1 MERGVTTAVGANTTY
16 ASSYAAYGAS
26 SNTAAA
32 TAATAA
38 AANTDTAT
46 RDANATSVTL
56 SDAAKAFLAANGGA
70 QAPSVD
76 VLAANA
82 RSWFD
87 QQYGQLGI
95 SSAVMDSQI
104 AVDLTGQTRATL
116 SAVASNTGNLF
127 SQDEVDA
134 ASKTLAVRFSDAVS
148 PYVVIARHTGNYAA
162 PYDAAMNYL
171 NAAGPDEKA
180 TDAWKAQYQAVL
192 DGQTAAKATFGKA
205 PDTGNSDDP
214 VAALLNATSSSGSQ
228 TGTTTTASDVAS
240 QARAMLDAQANAA
253 RDNGTDLTFG
263 PTRKGGQQVDYTG
276 FDNRSLATIVLNQGG
291 GFSATETRSAKAEL
305 DQRNRTSILAAL
317 KGSQSGSDPRTSS
330 LALLKQYST
339 MSDEEKAVMGYDGAF
354 VNRIAQ
360 NYRTLTSLQGT
371 LGSTPSTGGGILSY
385 L

>member
-1 MERGVTTAVGANTTY
+1 MERGVTTAVGANPAY

-32 TAATAA
+32 TAAKTTADA
-38 AANTDTAT
+38 DTST

-70 QAPSVD
+70 DAPSVD

-87 QQYGQLGI
+87 QQYGKLGI
-95 SSAVMDSQI
+95 SSAVMDGEI

-127 SQDEVDA
+127 SPDEVDA
-134 ASKTLAVRFSDAVS
+134 AAKTLDVRFSDAVS
-148 PYVVIARHTGNYAA
+148 PYVVIARHTGDYAA
-162 PYDAAMNYL
+162 PYDAAMSYL
-171 NAAGPDEKA
+171 NDAGADEKA
-180 TDAWKAQYQAVL
+180 TDSWKAQYQAVL
-192 DGQTAAKATFGKA
+192 DGLTAAKATFGKA
-205 PDTGNSDDP
+205 PDTGNPDDP
-214 VAALLNATSSSGSQ
+214 VAALLGRTASSGSQ
-228 TGTTTTASDVAS
+228 TGPTAGVVS
-240 QARAMLDAQANAA
+240 QARTMLDAQANAA
-253 RDNGTDLTFG
+253 RDNGTELTFDR
-263 PTRKGGQQVDYTG
+263 TRKGGQQVDYTD
-276 FDNRSLATIVLNQGG
+276 FDNRSLATIVQNQGG
-291 GFSATETRSAKAEL
+291 DFSAEETRSAKAEL

-317 KGSQSGSDPRTSS
+317 NGSQSGSDPRSSS

-339 MSDEEKAVMGYDGAF
+339 MSNEEKAVMGYDDAF

-360 NYRTLTSLQGT
+360 NYRTLTSLQGS
-371 LGSTPSTGGGILSY
+371 LGSATSAGGGILSY

>member
-1 MERGVTTAVGANTTY
+1 MERGVTTAVGANPAY

-32 TAATAA
+32 TAAKTTADA
-38 AANTDTAT
+38 DTST

-70 QAPSVD
+70 DAPSVD

-87 QQYGQLGI
+87 QQYGKLGI
-95 SSAVMDSQI
+95 SSAVMDGEI

-127 SQDEVDA
+127 SPDEVDA
-134 ASKTLAVRFSDAVS
+134 AAKTLDVRFSDAVS
-148 PYVVIARHTGNYAA
+148 PYVVIARHTGDYAA
-162 PYDAAMNYL
+162 PYDAAMSYL
-171 NAAGPDEKA
+171 NDAGADEKA
-180 TDAWKAQYQAVL
+180 TDSWKAQYQAVL
-192 DGQTAAKATFGKA
+192 DGLTAAKATFGKA
-205 PDTGNSDDP
+205 PDTGNPDDP
-214 VAALLNATSSSGSQ
+214 VAALLGRTASSGSQ
-228 TGTTTTASDVAS
+228 TGPTAGGVS
-240 QARAMLDAQANAA
+240 QARTMLDAQANAA
-253 RDNGTDLTFG
+253 RDNGTELTFDR
-263 PTRKGGQQVDYTG
+263 TRKGGQQVDYTD
-276 FDNRSLATIVLNQGG
+276 FDNRSLATIVQNQGG
-291 GFSATETRSAKAEL
+291 DFSAEETRSAKAEL

-317 KGSQSGSDPRTSS
+317 NGSQSGSDPRSSS

-339 MSDEEKAVMGYDGAF
+339 MSNEEKAVMGYDDAF

-360 NYRTLTSLQGT
+360 NYRTLTSLQGS
-371 LGSTPSTGGGILSY
+371 LGSATSAGGGILSY

>member
-1 MERGVTTAVGANTTY
+1 MTTAVGANTTY

-32 TAATAA
+32 TAAKAATADA
-38 AANTDTAT
+38 DTSA
-46 RDANATSVTL
+46 RDANATSITL

-70 QAPSVD
+70 DAPSVD

-87 QQYGQLGI
+87 QQYGKLGI
-95 SSAVMDSQI
+95 SSAVIDGEI

-134 ASKTLAVRFSDAVS
+134 AARTLEVRFSDAVS
-148 PYVVIARHTGNYAA
+148 PYVVIARHTGDYAA
-162 PYDAAMNYL
+162 PYDAAMTYL
-171 NAAGPDEKA
+171 NDAGADEKA
-180 TDAWKAQYQAVL
+180 TETWKAQYQAVL
-192 DGQTAAKATFGKA
+192 DGLTAAKATFGKA
-205 PDTGNSDDP
+205 PDTGNPDDP
-214 VAALLNATSSSGSQ
+214 VAALLGSTSSSGSQ
-228 TGTTTTASDVAS
+228 TGTTAAGVVS

-253 RDNGTDLTFG
+253 RDNGTDLTFDR
-263 PTRKGGQQVDYTG
+263 TRKGGQQVDYTN
-276 FDNRSLATIVLNQGG
+276 FDNRALATMVQNQGG
-291 GFSATETRSAKAEL
+291 DFSAEETRSAKAEL

-317 KGSQSGSDPRTSS
+317 NGSQSGSDPRSAS

-339 MSDEEKAVMGYDGAF
+339 MSDEEKSVMGYDKAF
-354 VNRIAQ
+354 VDRITQ
-360 NYRTLTSLQGT
+360 NYRTLTSLQGA
-371 LGSTPSTGGGILSY
+371 LGTTTSASGGILSY

>member
-32 TAATAA
+32 TAAKAATADA
-38 AANTDTAT
+38 DTSA
-46 RDANATSVTL
+46 RDANATSITL

-70 QAPSVD
+70 DAPSVD

-87 QQYGQLGI
+87 QQYGKLGI
-95 SSAVMDSQI
+95 SSAVIDGEI

-134 ASKTLAVRFSDAVS
+134 AARTLEVRFSDAVS
-148 PYVVIARHTGNYAA
+148 PYVVIARHTGDYAA
-162 PYDAAMNYL
+162 PYDAAMTYL
-171 NAAGPDEKA
+171 NDAGADEKA
-180 TDAWKAQYQAVL
+180 TETWKAQYQAVL
-192 DGQTAAKATFGKA
+192 DGLTAAKATFGKA
-205 PDTGNSDDP
+205 PDTGNPDDP
-214 VAALLNATSSSGSQ
+214 VAALLGSTSSSGSQ
-228 TGTTTTASDVAS
+228 TGTTAAGVVS

-253 RDNGTDLTFG
+253 RDNGTDLTFDR
-263 PTRKGGQQVDYTG
+263 TRKGGQQVDYTN
-276 FDNRSLATIVLNQGG
+276 FDNRALATMVQNQGG
-291 GFSATETRSAKAEL
+291 DFSAEETRSAKAEL

-317 KGSQSGSDPRTSS
+317 NGSQSGSDPRSAS

-339 MSDEEKAVMGYDGAF
+339 MSDEEKSVMGYDKAF
-354 VNRIAQ
+354 VDRITQ
-360 NYRTLTSLQGT
+360 NYRTLTSLQGA
-371 LGSTPSTGGGILSY
+371 LGTTTSASGGILSY

>member
-1 MERGVTTAVGANTTY
+1 MERGVTTAVGANPAY

-32 TAATAA
+32 TAAKTTADA
-38 AANTDTAT
+38 DTST

-70 QAPSVD
+70 DAPSVD

-87 QQYGQLGI
+87 QQYGKLGI
-95 SSAVMDSQI
+95 SSAVMDGEI

-127 SQDEVDA
+127 SPDEVDA
-134 ASKTLAVRFSDAVS
+134 AAKTLDVRFSDAVS
-148 PYVVIARHTGNYAA
+148 PYVVIARHTGDYAA
-162 PYDAAMNYL
+162 PYDAAMSYL
-171 NAAGPDEKA
+171 NDAGADEKA
-180 TDAWKAQYQAVL
+180 TDSWKAQYQAVL
-192 DGQTAAKATFGKA
+192 DGLTAAKATFGKA
-205 PDTGNSDDP
+205 PDTGNPDDP
-214 VAALLNATSSSGSQ
+214 VAALLGRTASSGSQ
-228 TGTTTTASDVAS
+228 TGTTAGVVS

-253 RDNGTDLTFG
+253 RDNGTELTFDR
-263 PTRKGGQQVDYTG
+263 TRKGGQQVDYTD
-276 FDNRSLATIVLNQGG
+276 FDNRSLATIVQNQGG
-291 GFSATETRSAKAEL
+291 DFSAEETRSAKAEL

-317 KGSQSGSDPRTSS
+317 NGSQSGSDPRSSS

-339 MSDEEKAVMGYDGAF
+339 MSNEEKAVMGYDDAF

-360 NYRTLTSLQGT
+360 NYRTLTSLQGS
-371 LGSTPSTGGGILSY
+371 LGSATSAGGGILSY

>member
-32 TAATAA
+32 TAAKAA
-38 AANTDTAT
+38 AADTDTTT
-46 RDANATSVTL
+46 RDANATSVIL

-70 QAPSVD
+70 DAPSVD

-87 QQYGQLGI
+87 QQYGKLGI
-95 SSAVMDSQI
+95 SSAVMDGQI
-104 AVDLTGQTRATL
+104 AVDLTGQSRATL

-127 SQDEVDA
+127 SQDEADA
-134 ASKTLAVRFSDAVS
+134 AAKTLDVRFSDAVS
-148 PYVVIARHTGNYAA
+148 PYVVIARHTGDYAA
-162 PYDAAMNYL
+162 PYDAAMSYL
-171 NAAGPDEKA
+171 NDAGADEKA
-180 TDAWKAQYQAVL
+180 TDTWKAQYQAVL
-192 DGQTAAKATFGKA
+192 DGLTAAKATFGKA

-214 VAALLNATSSSGSQ
+214 VAALLGTTASSASP
-228 TGTTTTASDVAS
+228 TGTTAASDVAS

-253 RDNGTDLTFG
+253 RDNGTDLTFD
-263 PTRKGGQQVDYTG
+263 PTRKGGQQVDYTN

-291 GFSATETRSAKAEL
+291 DFSAEETRSAKAEL

-317 KGSQSGSDPRTSS
+317 NGSQSGSDPRNSS
-330 LALLKQYST
+330 LALLKQYSG
-339 MSDEEKAVMGYDGAF
+339 MSDEEKAVMGYDKAF
-354 VNRIAQ
+354 VDRVAQ
-360 NYRTLTSLQGT
+360 NYRTLTSLQGS
-371 LGSTPSTGGGILSY
+371 LGTTTSTGGGILSY